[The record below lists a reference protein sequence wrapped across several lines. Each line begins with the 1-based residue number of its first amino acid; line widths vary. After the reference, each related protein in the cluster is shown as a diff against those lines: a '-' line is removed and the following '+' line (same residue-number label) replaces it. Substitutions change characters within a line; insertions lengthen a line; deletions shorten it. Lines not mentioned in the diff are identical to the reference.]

1 MTKRGQAFF
10 FLPALGMVAVFLLL
24 PSALTLCESFFTE
37 KPGGPAFI
45 GLSYYQYALTD
56 PKFLL
61 SLKNNLIYFLWTLL
75 FEVGAGLALA
85 LGLENITP
93 FNRFLRLAFFSPAV
107 LSMVV
112 VGLVFGFLFKE
123 GVGLFPG
130 LLIPSRALLVVSLV
144 SGWAY
149 AGFFM
154 VIFLAALAAIPEDIL
169 EAAALDGA
177 NRWQTA
183 WRIKLPLLRSTGAVA
198 LFICFTGAFKAFD
211 LFWVLVPNQ
220 DYGSILSTLLVK
232 EVFQYDHKG
241 YGAALAVLM
250 TLLVLAPTLLALLVR
265 NLASI
270 PRNSSL

>member
-1 MTKRGQAFF
+1 MTKRGQLLF
-10 FLPALGMVAVFLLL
+10 FLPALGLVAVFLLL
-24 PSALTLCESFFTE
+24 PSALTLFESFFAD

-45 GLSYYQYALTD
+45 GLRYYQYALTD
-56 PKFLL
+56 PKFLM
-61 SLKNNLIYFLWTLL
+61 SLQNNLIYFLWTLL
-75 FEVGAGLALA
+75 FEVAAGLALA

-93 FNRFLRLAFFSPAV
+93 LNRFLRLAFFSPAV

-112 VGLVFGFLFKE
+112 IGLVFGFLFKE

-130 LLIPSRALLVVSLV
+130 LLSPSRALLVVSLV

-154 VIFLAALAAIPEDIL
+154 VIFLAALAAIPQEIL
-169 EAAALDGA
+169 DAAALDGA

-183 WRIKLPLLRSTGAVA
+183 WRVKLPLLRPTGAVA
-198 LFICFTGAFKAFD
+198 IFICFTGAFKAFD

-220 DYGSILSTLLVK
+220 DYGSIISTLLVK

-250 TLLVLAPTLLALLVR
+250 TLLVLVPTLLALLVK
-265 NLASI
+265 NLAST
-270 PRNSSL
+270 PRNRTL